1 MQNTRPE
8 IWDSGFFQS
17 LNPSQKMI
25 FLYLLS
31 NVKANSAGIYEI
43 TLKRIACDTGFDE
56 ETIKNVLTIFADYNK
71 IHRVGYYIIVV
82 NRLKYCRLNQR
93 ARSSIEKV
101 FSDLPEQVKSYIYS
115 KRTLYNSLIK
125 NLTNAGIAP
134 DTIFPDYVDRT
145 EEEAKQVNNFEA
157 QTEEAAEYEQTT
169 DFEAQTEETEE
180 YEQTTDF
187 EVQTEETEEYE
198 QTTDFEAQ
206 TEETEEVEQ
215 TTDFEVQTEEAE
227 EQEPG
232 GIIVRPKGR
241 PMSRNSYLIKWN
253 TTAKEM
259 NLPLLRQLTNEQ
271 KDKIG
276 EAQEDFL
283 FDFDK
288 ILAKIKDVEILKG
301 KEPEDGWQ
309 LTFDWLLI
317 EKNYRSILDGTFD
330 PFSARYNLNMDDH
343 LLPEKRIRGDYGQ
356 ELNAVGELLEDE
368 HNKKIFEFDPQLF
381 FDKAEVLEQFRELI
395 TSVHGSPA
403 TVEKFKEEKSRRE
416 NSLNK
421 KIRSGKKFK
430 LKKSEAEKSLN

>member
-1 MQNTRPE
+1 MKKIYRKIYVILIIFCVSIPFAKAQKTMQYMY
-8 IWDSGFFQS
+8 Q
-17 LNPSQKMI
+17 
-25 FLYLLS
+25 
-31 NVKANSAGIYEI
+31 
-43 TLKRIACDTGFDE
+43 
-56 ETIKNVLTIFADYNK
+56 
-71 IHRVGYYIIVV
+71 
-82 NRLKYCRLNQR
+82 
-93 ARSSIEKV
+93 
-101 FSDLPEQVKSYIYS
+101 LP
-115 KRTLYNSLIK
+115 
-125 NLTNAGIAP
+125 
-134 DTIFPDYVDRT
+134 
-145 EEEAKQVNNFEA
+145 QVNNINPAMQPECNGFFTLPGLSGA
-157 QTEEAAEYEQTT
+157 NIAFGSPLSYDNIFKKHPEYS
-169 DFEAQTEETEE
+169 DS
-180 YEQTTDF
+180 
-187 EVQTEETEEYE
+187 
-198 QTTDFEAQ
+198 
-206 TEETEEVEQ
+206 
-215 TTDFEVQTEEAE
+215 
-227 EQEPG
+227 
-232 GIIVRPKGR
+232 I
-241 PMSRNSYLIKWN
+241 
-253 TTAKEM
+253 
-259 NLPLLRQLTNEQ
+259 
-271 KDKIG
+271 
-276 EAQEDFL
+276 L